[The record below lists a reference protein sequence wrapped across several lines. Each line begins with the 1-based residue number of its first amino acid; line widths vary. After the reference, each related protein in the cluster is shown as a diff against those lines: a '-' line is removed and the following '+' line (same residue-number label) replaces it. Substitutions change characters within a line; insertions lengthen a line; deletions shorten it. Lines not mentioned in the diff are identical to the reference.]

1 MEVILSQDIERIG
14 RAGEVV
20 KVKDGYARNYLFP
33 NKLAVPMN
41 AGNVLRFEQQ
51 KRTRTLHLEKVKQDA
66 EALKEKLAG
75 VSLTIPVLTQEGAEA
90 LYGSITNLD
99 VARAL
104 KDEGFDID
112 KAFIDMAEPIKN
124 LGIYEIPVKV
134 HPEITAN
141 IKVWIVK
148 K

>member
-14 RAGEVV
+14 HTGQVV
-20 KVKDGYARNYLFP
+20 KVKDGFARNYLFP
-33 NKLAVPMN
+33 NKLAVPLTT
-41 AGNVLRFEQQ
+41 GNVLRLEQE
-51 KRTRTLHLEKVKQDA
+51 KRTRTLHLEKVKQVA

-75 VSLTIPVLTQEGAEA
+75 VSLTIPVLTQEGEEA

-104 KDEGFDID
+104 KDEGFDIA

-134 HPEITAN
+134 HPEIIAKV
-141 IKVWIVK
+141 KVWIVK
-148 K
+148 R